1 MIAVLE
7 KACPL
12 KQKAKIVS
20 FVESAGFRVQV
31 SEHDDQSL
39 IGVIGPGAEK
49 LAEALAAMPGVH
61 EIRPVA
67 PPYPLVS
74 REHHPESTRVKVEG
88 VTVGGTEL
96 VVIAGP
102 CAVESREQIL
112 TVANAVSA
120 AGASM
125 LRGGAFKPRSSPY
138 SFQGMGKEG
147 LELLAEARD
156 ATGLKVVTEVVAL
169 DDIDLVIQYA
179 DMLQVGARNM
189 QNFRLLSA
197 LGEQPK
203 PVLLKRGMMAT
214 VEELLLAAEYIA
226 AAGNPRLILCERGIR
241 TFERSTRNTLD
252 ICAVPVLKERT
263 HLPVIIDP
271 SHAAGRREL
280 VPALSRAGIAVG
292 ADGLIVEVHPD
303 PDSAVSDGRQSMTHD
318 AFADMMNELR
328 TVAQAVGR
336 VLV

>member
-31 SEHDDQSL
+31 SEHNDQSM

-67 PPYPLVS
+67 LPYPLVS
-74 REHHPESTRVKVEG
+74 REQHPESTRVKVEG

-102 CAVESREQIL
+102 CAVESHEQIL
-112 TVANAVSA
+112 TVAKSVAA

-147 LELLAEARD
+147 LELLAEARH

-169 DDIDLVIQYA
+169 EDIDLVAQYA
-179 DMLQVGARNM
+179 DVLHVHLAGFSMGLLHVTESTHTVGSGCTELQSGSASCRICDHPSR
-189 QNFRLLSA
+189 QAAAA
-197 LGEQPK
+197 LG
-203 PVLLKRGMMAT
+203 
-214 VEELLLAAEYIA
+214 
-226 AAGNPRLILCERGIR
+226 AG
-241 TFERSTRNTLD
+241 
-252 ICAVPVLKERT
+252 
-263 HLPVIIDP
+263 
-271 SHAAGRREL
+271 
-280 VPALSRAGIAVG
+280 
-292 ADGLIVEVHPD
+292 
-303 PDSAVSDGRQSMTHD
+303 
-318 AFADMMNELR
+318 
-328 TVAQAVGR
+328 
-336 VLV
+336 